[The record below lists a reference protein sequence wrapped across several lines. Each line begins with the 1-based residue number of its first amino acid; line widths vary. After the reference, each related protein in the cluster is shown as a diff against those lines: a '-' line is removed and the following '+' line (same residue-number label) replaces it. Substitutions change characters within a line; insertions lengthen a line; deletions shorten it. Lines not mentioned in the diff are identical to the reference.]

1 MSAKANYFKLGLF
14 IIVTVMLG
22 LGAVLV
28 LGASK
33 LFKRKLVLETY
44 FDQSVQ
50 GVDVGSKVKFRGVD
64 VGRIRRIDFTRNHY
78 ELGKPRSERK
88 SYVRVEVEMASD
100 ALGGMAEGIVGENLD
115 KEIEKGLRVRLTAL
129 GLTGTSYLE
138 VDYLDPTRYVA
149 LPVDWVPVNPY
160 VPSAPSSFTRIVGS
174 LEDLVGELDRIDF
187 QGLAGKADGL
197 LDRATRTVEAIDGAG
212 ISAGLTS
219 LLKEAG
225 DSNRRL
231 QQWLDR
237 PELDGALGDAAAAM
251 SNLRQATS
259 NPALTNSVVQ
269 LERSLRRLDAL
280 LAGKDEPLQ
289 ASLENLRVA
298 SENLRELTESA
309 RQYPAQVL
317 FGEPPP
323 PVHRVP

>member
-14 IIVTVMLG
+14 IIVTVLLG

-28 LGASK
+28 FGASK
-33 LFKRKLVLETY
+33 LFERKLVLETY

-78 ELGKPRSERK
+78 EQAKPRTERR
-88 SYVRVEVEMASD
+88 SYVRVEVEMASG
-100 ALGGMAEGIVGENLD
+100 ALGGMAEGIVRENLE

-138 VDYLDPTRYVA
+138 VDYLHPTRYEA
-149 LPVDWVPVNPY
+149 LEVEWVPRYPY
-160 VPSAPSSFTRIVGS
+160 VPSAPSAFTRIVSS
-174 LEDLVGELDRIDF
+174 LEDLVGELDRIEF
-187 QGLAGKADGL
+187 QSLAGKADRL
-197 LDRATRTVEAIDGAG
+197 LDRATQTVEALDAAR
-212 ISAGLTS
+212 ISAGLMALRS
-219 LLKEAG
+219 EAG

-231 QQWLDR
+231 QDWLDR
-237 PELDGALGDAAAAM
+237 PELEGTLTDAATAM

-289 ASLENLRVA
+289 ASLESLGVA
-298 SENLRELTESA
+298 SENLRELTETA